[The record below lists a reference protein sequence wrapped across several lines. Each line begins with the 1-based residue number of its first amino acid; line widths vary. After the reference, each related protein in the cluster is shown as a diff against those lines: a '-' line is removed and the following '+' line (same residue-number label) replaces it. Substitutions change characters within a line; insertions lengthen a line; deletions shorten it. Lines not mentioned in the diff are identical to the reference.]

1 MYKIE
6 FKGRLVTLYKSEF
19 KGRLVTMYKSEFKGR
34 LVTMYKSEFKGR
46 LVTRQESLKDP
57 LPACLRRR
65 RASLA
70 PRFKFKFMS
79 QNRGITREHL
89 IIV

>member
-1 MYKIE
+1 MYE
-6 FKGRLVTLYKSEF
+6 SEF
-19 KGRLVTMYKSEFKGR
+19 KGRLVTMYKSK
-34 LVTMYKSEFKGR
+34 FKGR

-79 QNRGITREHL
+79 
-89 IIV
+89 